1 MEAWFGLAALLLVM
15 AYGAGGFAVVCILMG
30 AFVLID
36 FAE

>member
-1 MEAWFGLAALLLVM
+1 MDLWFGLAALLLVLS
-15 AYGAGGFAVVCILMG
+15 YGAGGFALVLILMG